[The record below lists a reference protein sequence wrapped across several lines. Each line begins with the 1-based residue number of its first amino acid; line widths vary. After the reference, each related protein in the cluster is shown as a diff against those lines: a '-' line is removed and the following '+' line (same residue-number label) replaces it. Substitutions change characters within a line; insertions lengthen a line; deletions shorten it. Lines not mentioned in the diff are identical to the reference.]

1 MSVWVFLS
9 VGRTFHDRQE
19 QFVINMERFLEAN
32 GVMPRTVGRNY
43 FSNQQPLKSVAELM
57 RQCSGAVILAL
68 ERVHI
73 KEAVEKRGS
82 PQEKPIQAINL
93 PTVWN
98 QIEAAMAYALDLP
111 LFVVVENEIRS
122 EGLLEVGY
130 DWYVNSVSLD
140 QPIFSD
146 PQFLGIFNDWKA
158 HVQERHRQRQRQEEV
173 RQRAGDKPPD
183 LMGDARSALLD
194 CRLFDTQEE
203 LEALF
208 VDSRI
213 RPFGNR
219 LMECHSF
226 NERVN
231 MVIARL
237 HNQHNSEGENA
248 LGLFLQVLSE
258 QAAEGD
264 MCKQRLANLA
274 WQVELEQ
281 GRG

>member
-19 QFVINMERFLEAN
+19 QFVTNMERFLEAN
-32 GVMPRTVGRNY
+32 GVVPRTVGRNY

-68 ERVHI
+68 ERTHI

-82 PQEKPIQAINL
+82 PQEQPLQAINL

-130 DWYVNSVSLD
+130 DWYVNWISLD
-140 QPIFSD
+140 QPVFSD
-146 PQFLGIFNDWKA
+146 PQFLGVFNDWKA
-158 HVQERHRQRQRQEEV
+158 HVLEHQRQKRRLEEV
-173 RQRAGDKPPD
+173 RQRAGEQPRD
-183 LMGDARSALLD
+183 LMGEARSALLD
-194 CRLFDTQEE
+194 CRLFDTKEE

-213 RPFGNR
+213 RPFRNR
-219 LMECHSF
+219 LLDGHSF

-231 MVIARL
+231 MLISRL
-237 HNQHNSEGENA
+237 HNQHNSDGENA

-258 QAAEGD
+258 HVAEGD

-274 WQVELEQ
+274 WQIELEQ
-281 GRG
+281 GQG